1 MKATKIISACAVLVA
16 LASCSNDHVISQPGA
31 EDTPIRIQANVGAVT
46 TKAASDIQ
54 GSQFDAN
61 EYINVY
67 LFEKTGGTGTTTQY
81 GNNGLVVFKTTDANG
96 NMSPQPPSTALYY
109 PTSGQPV
116 LAYAFYPA
124 LSSGSGYDIKNDA
137 TTFTVA
143 DDQSNDAEYK
153 KSDLMFAKQVETLKK
168 NNPIKLT
175 FEHQL
180 TKIKVKL
187 QPGDGLTSITGA
199 TIKML
204 NVNKTIGLTMP
215 TDYSTATEI
224 TLGTPS
230 VDVGSTGIDFGTVD
244 ETNGNAII
252 IVPQT
257 LNLNGQTLFEVT
269 YNGAKYNHKL
279 GTTGTLKFDGKKE
292 YTYTL
297 KLTSGGLSVQSLTIT
312 NWTPVDQGSGDANLD

>member
-46 TKAASDIQ
+46 TKAGANIQ
-54 GSQFDAN
+54 GEQFDRD
-61 EYINVY
+61 EYMNVY

-96 NMSPQPPSTALYY
+96 NMSPQSPSTALYY
-109 PTSGQPV
+109 PTSGQSV

-124 LSSGSGYDIKNDA
+124 LSSESDYDIKNNA

-143 DDQSNDAEYK
+143 ADQSNDADYK
-153 KSDLMFAKQVETLKK
+153 KSDLMFATQVETAK
-168 NNPIKLT
+168 NANPIKLT
-175 FEHQL
+175 FVHQL
-180 TKIKVKL
+180 TKIKVIL

-199 TIKML
+199 KIKML

-215 TDYSTATEI
+215 TSDFTQDIS
-224 TLGTPS
+224 LGS
-230 VDVGSTGIDFGTVD
+230 VTDDTGSTGISFGTVD
-244 ETNGNAII
+244 ETNNNAII

-257 LNLNGQTLFEVT
+257 LNLNGQTLFEVS

-279 GTTGTLKFDGKKE
+279 ASSGSLQFEGKKE

-297 KLTSGGLSVQSLTIT
+297 KLTSGGLTVQSLKIT
-312 NWTPVDQGSGDANLD
+312 NWDSVDKGINDATLD

>member
-46 TKAASDIQ
+46 TKAAANIQ
-54 GSQFDAN
+54 GTQFDQD

-67 LFEKTGGTGTTTQY
+67 LFEKTGGTGTTKTY
-81 GNNGLVVFKTTDANG
+81 GNSGLVVFKTTDANG
-96 NMSPQPPSTALYY
+96 NMSPDTPSDALYY

-124 LSSGSGYDIKNDA
+124 LSSETSYDIKNDA

-143 DDQSNDAEYK
+143 DDQSTVNAYK
-153 KSDLMFAKQVETLKK
+153 KSDLMFAKQEETAK
-168 NNPIKLT
+168 NANPIKLT
-175 FEHQL
+175 FVHQL
-180 TKIKVKL
+180 TKIKVIL

-230 VDVGSTGIDFGTVD
+230 DDVGSTGIDFGTVD

-279 GTTGTLKFDGKKE
+279 ASSGSLQFEGKKE

-297 KLTSGGLSVQSLTIT
+297 ILTSGGLTVQSLKIT
-312 NWTPVDQGSGDANLD
+312 NWDSVDKGTNDATLD